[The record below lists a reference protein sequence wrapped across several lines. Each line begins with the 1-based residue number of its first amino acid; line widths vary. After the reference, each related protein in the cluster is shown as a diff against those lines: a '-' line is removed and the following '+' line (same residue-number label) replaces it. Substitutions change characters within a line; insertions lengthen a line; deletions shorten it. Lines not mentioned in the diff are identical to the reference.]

1 MEGEPVYVYA
11 ISEIHLDGDGYRQFD
26 LIDIAKSVEKG
37 LEITSRL
44 TARFIKYEG
53 PISHTLLLETMTIDN
68 SYTYIG
74 TKYDLPAGPSESI
87 YDFQGYIIEEFLL
100 K

>member
-26 LIDIAKSVEKG
+26 LIDITKSIEKG
-37 LEITSRL
+37 LDITSGLCRE
-44 TARFIKYEG
+44 FIKMNA

-68 SYTYIG
+68 SYTHIG

-87 YDFQGYIIEEFLL
+87 YDFQGYIIEKFLL